1 MTNFLNVIGY
11 HPPNLSTNRTM
22 YMSCLLLDGITGQLK
37 GQLTHHACVSGQNA
51 SCEDTVVSHFAKLT
65 GFFLILFLT
74 FSKMYN
80 QCLISLSNY
89 VIVLINW

>member
-11 HPPNLSTNRTM
+11 HPPNLRTNRTV
-22 YMSCLLLDGITGQLK
+22 YVSCLLLDGIIGQLK

-51 SCEDTVVSHFAKLT
+51 SCAGTVVSHFAKLT
-65 GFFLILFLT
+65 GFFLK
-74 FSKMYN
+74 FSKTYN

-89 VIVLINW
+89 VTVLINW